1 MGKHEEN
8 IRLIKVRDSTTRQ
21 FYLLRVPP
29 TVWTCKQAV
38 AWTFGMEEDEYYPT
52 KET

>member
-1 MGKHEEN
+1 MGKHVEN
-8 IRLIKVRDSTTRQ
+8 IRLVKVRDSTTKR
-21 FYLLRVPP
+21 FYLLRVPQ

-38 AWTFGMEEDEYYPT
+38 AWTFGMEEDDYIPI